1 MENKLFVGNLAFSI
15 DNQELQNM
23 FETVGAVS
31 SVNLVTD
38 RDSGRTRGFGFV
50 EMETADL
57 AQQAIEQ
64 MNGKEFSGREIGV
77 AIAKPQTR
85 RDGGGNR
92 GNSRRW

>member
-15 DNQELQNM
+15 DNQELQKM
-23 FETVGAVS
+23 FEAVGAVS

-38 RDSGRTRGFGFV
+38 RDSGRPRGFGFV
-50 EMETADL
+50 EMETEDL

-64 MNGKEFSGREIGV
+64 LNGKEFSGREIGV

-85 RDGGGNR
+85 RDNGGRSNNR
-92 GNSRRW
+92 GGW